1 MNANVKSAT
10 IHSRSF
16 DEKHLQDHEESK
28 IQTLVVNLP
37 MNKSTTCQ
45 IIAFQEVAPHSKEIE
60 NQEQELKCHSHNESK
75 LCYDQ
80 NEGKTSSIYMIS

>member
-28 IQTLVVNLP
+28 IQSLVVNLP
-37 MNKSTTCQ
+37 MNNSTTCQ
-45 IIAFQEVAPHSKEIE
+45 IIAFQEVAPHSKRRI
-60 NQEQELKCHSHNESK
+60 NQEQ
-75 LCYDQ
+75 
-80 NEGKTSSIYMIS
+80 KTRNVTLL

>member
-1 MNANVKSAT
+1 MNANVKSTT

-28 IQTLVVNLP
+28 IQILVVNLP

-45 IIAFQEVAPHSKEIE
+45 TIAFQEVAPHSKEIE
-60 NQEQELKCHSHNESK
+60 
-75 LCYDQ
+75 
-80 NEGKTSSIYMIS
+80 KTKNKS

>member
-28 IQTLVVNLP
+28 IQSLVVNLP

-45 IIAFQEVAPHSKEIE
+45 TIAFQRVAPHSKEIE
-60 NQEQELKCHSHNESK
+60 NQEQ
-75 LCYDQ
+75 
-80 NEGKTSSIYMIS
+80 KTRNVTLQ

>member
-16 DEKHLQDHEESK
+16 DEKHLQDHQESK
-28 IQTLVVNLP
+28 IQILVVNLP

-45 IIAFQEVAPHSKEIE
+45 TMAFQEVAPHSKEIE
-60 NQEQELKCHSHNESK
+60 KPRTKAKKVSRK
-75 LCYDQ
+75 
-80 NEGKTSSIYMIS
+80 

>member
-28 IQTLVVNLP
+28 IQSLVVNLP

-60 NQEQELKCHSHNESK
+60 NQEQ
-75 LCYDQ
+75 
-80 NEGKTSSIYMIS
+80 KT